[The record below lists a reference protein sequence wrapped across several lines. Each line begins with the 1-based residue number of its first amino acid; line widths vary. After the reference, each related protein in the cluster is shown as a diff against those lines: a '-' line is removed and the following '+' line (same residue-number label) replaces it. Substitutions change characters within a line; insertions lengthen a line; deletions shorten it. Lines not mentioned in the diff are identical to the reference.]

1 MNDLL
6 DRGITADFIFIDG
19 DHRIEKVMA
28 DFEVAAQLL
37 SSNGLIGIHDTYPR
51 NESFVSSE
59 NKWCSNSYLAPE
71 KIRERFRGWE
81 TITIPVHPGL
91 TLAQRTKLIPYV

>member
-1 MNDLL
+1 
-6 DRGITADFIFIDG
+6 
-19 DHRIEKVMA
+19 MA

-59 NKWCSNSYLAPE
+59 KNGAATRIWLQKKYESGSQAGKPQQSQFTLDSRLL
-71 KIRERFRGWE
+71 KERS
-81 TITIPVHPGL
+81 
-91 TLAQRTKLIPYV
+91 